1 MGVFGGLD
9 IKLSLL
15 GSVLLKGPW
24 PKVSAVPAGS
34 WTDGE
39 GATVIYAV
47 RRLDDHTA
55 GDWLLICQIFVQSL
69 KRPTQG

>member
-24 PKVSAVPAGS
+24 PKVSAVPAEQL

-39 GATVIYAV
+39 SKATVIYAV
-47 RRLDDHTA
+47 RRL
-55 GDWLLICQIFVQSL
+55 G
-69 KRPTQG
+69 